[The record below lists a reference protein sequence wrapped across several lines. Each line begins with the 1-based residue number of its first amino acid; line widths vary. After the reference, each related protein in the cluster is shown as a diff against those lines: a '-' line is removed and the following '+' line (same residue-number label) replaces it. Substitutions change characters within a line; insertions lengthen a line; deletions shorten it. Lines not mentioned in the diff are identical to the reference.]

1 MSTGILCSSVY
12 GGLGNQLFI
21 VATAMEYAT
30 KHKKILAFVYSDQW
44 RENHFGFPKGLP
56 VGITWDTVYKEP
68 CFSFCEIP
76 YFAGNIAM
84 SGYFQSSKYFS
95 RAIIDNITIPKT
107 PAYIFPTIPTGK
119 TPVCIH
125 IRRGD
130 YVGLEDYH
138 CTQSPEYYT
147 QAVSVMRERV
157 SAPHFLIFSDD
168 IAYASTT
175 PIGDVGDSEKT
186 IVDLC
191 DKDSINVMKECK
203 HFIIA
208 NSTFS
213 WWGAVMGGY
222 EVVVAPKR
230 WFGKRGPQDWADI
243 YESDWIVI

>member
-1 MSTGILCSSVY
+1 MSTEILCSHVY

-30 KHKKILAFVYSDQW
+30 KHKKILAFVYSDRS
-44 RENHFGFPKGLP
+44 RENHFGFPTGHP
-56 VGITWDTVYKEP
+56 TGITWGTQYKEP
-68 CFSFCEIP
+68 RFSFCEIP
-76 YFAGNIAM
+76 YFPGNVLM

-95 RAIIDNITIPKT
+95 RTVIDNICIPKT

-130 YVGLEDYH
+130 YVVQENFH
-138 CTQSPEYYT
+138 PTQSPEYYT
-147 QAVSVMRERV
+147 EAVAVMRGKV
-157 SAPHFLIFSDD
+157 PDPHFLIFSDD

-175 PIGDVGDSEKT
+175 PIGDIADSEKT

-222 EVVVAPKR
+222 EVVVAPKK
-230 WFGKRGPQDWADI
+230 WFGKSGPQDWTDI